1 MLPEPIA
8 VTLLVI
14 DVLDALNIPYVL
26 GGSWASAR
34 YGTARS
40 TLDSDLIVQLS
51 PQDVGPF
58 IARLTGDFYADELM
72 ATGAVQNKSSFNLI
86 HLETM
91 FKVDIFVTGNSPFD
105 QAQISRRIAQPI
117 DKEGHR
123 SIYIL
128 SAEDT
133 ILAKLAWYRL
143 GGEQSERQWRDVE
156 GVLKVQGD
164 RLDFAYM
171 VEMANELQVNDLLE
185 RLLNR
190 N

>member
-58 IARLTGDFYADELM
+58 IARLTGDFYADEFTAIYPETPVKLTNKDSLKAQWEGIYKKYDVQLVDRGEPTIIESEDM
-72 ATGAVQNKSSFNLI
+72 AISYNSFNEI
-86 HLETM
+86 FINKET
-91 FKVDIFVTGNSPFD
+91 
-105 QAQISRRIAQPI
+105 R
-117 DKEGHR
+117 
-123 SIYIL
+123 
-128 SAEDT
+128 DT
-133 ILAKLAWYRL
+133 IKNVGTYIIAWK
-143 GGEQSERQWRDVE
+143 RQADDSWKIE
-156 GVLKVQGD
+156 
-164 RLDFAYM
+164 F
-171 VEMANELQVNDLLE
+171 ETLQN
-185 RLLNR
+185 N
-190 N
+190 